1 VSGIIIFVV
10 GVVSGSGSELVHKKT
25 NGAAYC
31 SLTDP

>member
-1 VSGIIIFVV
+1 VSGIIFVV
-10 GVVSGSGSELVHKKT
+10 GVVSGSGSELGIHKKT